1 MKIENIIFD
10 FDGTI
15 VDSYP
20 GISSAFN
27 KAYIKLYGVEN
38 KTELK
43 PHIGPPIQHI
53 LNSVNGE
60 QDEKKINQFIS
71 FFKEDYD
78 TAGFKLTEL
87 YTNMDMLLQ
96 DLIRKGYKLYI
107 ATNKR
112 EKTTKLIANYL
123 SIYQHFSGYYC
134 SDLAGKNYSSKIAMV
149 DDILKSEGLNPHKT
163 ILVGDTEH
171 DAIAAKQNGIPF
183 IYAAYGFGDLKDEEM
198 SIGNPMELLK
208 WTS

>member
-1 MKIENIIFD
+1 MKVENIIFD

-20 GISSAFN
+20 GIQSAFN
-27 KAYIKLYGVEN
+27 KAYKRLYGVEN

-43 PHIGPPIQHI
+43 PHIGPPIHSI
-53 LNSVNGE
+53 LTSVNGE
-60 QDEKKINQFIS
+60 QDEKNISQFIS

-78 TAGFKLTEL
+78 TACFKLTEL
-87 YTNMDMLLQ
+87 YTGIDLLLQ
-96 DLIRKGYKLYI
+96 DLTKKGLKLFI

-112 EKTTKLIANYL
+112 EKTTKLISNYL
-123 SIYQHFSGYYC
+123 SITNYFSGFYC

-149 DDILKSEGLNPHKT
+149 EDLLKSEALDPKAT

-171 DAIAAKQNGIPF
+171 DAIAAKKNDIPF
-183 IYAAYGFGDLKDEEM
+183 IYAAYGFGDLKGEKI
-198 SIGNPMELLK
+198 SIEKATELSK
-208 WTS
+208 WIS

>member
-60 QDEKKINQFIS
+60 QDEKKINQFIA

-87 YTNMDMLLQ
+87 YTRYGSASTKPDQ
-96 DLIRKGYKLYI
+96 
-107 ATNKR
+107 KR
-112 EKTTKLIANYL
+112 
-123 SIYQHFSGYYC
+123 
-134 SDLAGKNYSSKIAMV
+134 V
-149 DDILKSEGLNPHKT
+149 
-163 ILVGDTEH
+163 
-171 DAIAAKQNGIPF
+171 
-183 IYAAYGFGDLKDEEM
+183 
-198 SIGNPMELLK
+198 
-208 WTS
+208 